1 MKKRKKRSMSRATG
15 VSIPLNEPC
24 QDSFKASLE
33 EYAVS
38 LERYQAPLKDM
49 PQKAS
54 EWLDSAKKT
63 MKETTELIHK
73 NFKMIRDAINKK
85 EEEVLKCLEKSKADQ
100 DATKELIS
108 NARDLRRDIP
118 GLLESVRT
126 LLTKWDTKK
135 PTTKDVLAI
144 KEKVERGANIIGKL
158 SEFNNC
164 NTHVTSS
171 GFLQDVKRDL
181 EGINNIRTVSLKR
194 LLYYPPTGLK
204 VKKVSSVVVSLAWN
218 ESEEF
223 TEYAVMKREKGC
235 LWDENDDNIT
245 YVDTNMNKCY
255 VYPLKPDRK
264 YEFCLMGK
272 NVCGLETMWSGP
284 VLAETKVRT
293 IFPEVY
299 NKILSLKDSMGNTTN
314 CTIALENISKLLKV
328 GKHQELLPS
337 FKNAKNTHSILQTRT
352 GQHSGKQ
359 EASSWCL
366 TQLKSTGTVMICA
379 NGDTV
384 SSVTS
389 QTMVNNICASHK
401 FVHKQLSEDNQAIAG
416 KCGTTEILVDT
427 LERSLGNIKMC
438 FDVCKVLY
446 NISGNSCKLYF

>member
-1 MKKRKKRSMSRATG
+1 MSRATG

-49 PQKAS
+49 SQKAS

-85 EEEVLKCLEKSKADQ
+85 EEEVLKYFEKSKADQ

-126 LLTKWDTKK
+126 LLSKWDTKK

-158 SEFNNC
+158 NEFYNC
-164 NTHVTSS
+164 EMRVTSF
-171 GFLQDVKRDL
+171 GFLQDVRREL
-181 EGINNIRTVSLKR
+181 EGINKIRTVSLKR
-194 LLYYPPTGLK
+194 LLYFTPTSFV
-204 VKKVSSVVVSLAWN
+204 VKKVSSVAVSLAWN

-245 YVDTNMNKCY
+245 YVSTNKCY
-255 VYPLKPDRK
+255 VYPLKSDKK
-264 YEFCLMGK
+264 YKFCVMGK
-272 NVCGLETMWSGP
+272 KVSGLETKWSEP
-284 VLAETKVRT
+284 VCAKTKERKM
-293 IFPEVY
+293 FPEV
-299 NKILSLKDSMGNTTN
+299 DSKVFFLGESMKKPVK
-314 CTIALENISKLLKV
+314 CAIALEEISKLLLKV
-328 GKHQELLPS
+328 GKHQEILPS
-337 FKNAKNTHSILQTRT
+337 FKNAKYTHSILQTRT

-366 TQLKSTGTVMICA
+366 TQLKSTETVVMCV
-379 NGDTV
+379 NGDAV
-384 SSVTS
+384 YSVIS
-389 QTMVNNICASHK
+389 QLIVK
-401 FVHKQLSEDNQAIAG
+401 K
-416 KCGTTEILVDT
+416 
-427 LERSLGNIKMC
+427 
-438 FDVCKVLY
+438 
-446 NISGNSCKLYF
+446 